1 MGRKTHWHI
10 KGYRKLLICKPKGS
24 GFKSYVRH
32 LCIDLYFMCI
42 SEHGG
47 SEFLEFCSV
56 IADKVALKGF
66 QGYRAQLD
74 NKSN

>member
-1 MGRKTHWHI
+1 MSLSDTFLEK
-10 KGYRKLLICKPKGS
+10 
-24 GFKSYVRH
+24 
-32 LCIDLYFMCI
+32 
-42 SEHGG
+42 GG

-74 NKSN
+74 NKSMYFFM